1 MKFSIFSGAVVGIA
15 VAVTFLVVAF
25 TITSIIF
32 FSILKTH
39 CSSSRAFQI
48 CDYKSRESNGEVI
61 SDCSYAPEAVGI
73 QNINDHLQSSTDKF
87 DSDDN
92 NRDSFIE
99 TVILKEDMDSES
111 TNKNST
117 STIV

>member
-1 MKFSIFSGAVVGIA
+1 MKFSMFAGAVVGIA

-39 CSSSRAFQI
+39 CSLRRAFQI
-48 CDYKSRESNGEVI
+48 CDYKSNESNEKGI
-61 SDCSYAPEAVGI
+61 SDCVYAPEAVGI
-73 QNINDHLQSSTDKF
+73 QNDHLQNSTVSHKF

-99 TVILKEDMDSES
+99 TVILKEDMDSDS